1 MKLKYRVFNGGH
13 LSHYLGPNF
22 VFLFASPTWGFA
34 DLPYANLNSRSVDD
48 VILSRGIDL
57 LSFRLR
63 LDTDLYNLPF
73 KEKLYTT
80 NQQKLRKKVCV
91 EF

>member
-1 MKLKYRVFNGGH
+1 MKVKYTVFNGGH
-13 LSHYLGPNF
+13 LSHYLGRNF

-34 DLPYANLNSRSVDD
+34 DLSFANLNSRSVDD
-48 VILSRGIDL
+48 VILSRDTDL

-63 LDTDLYNLPF
+63 LDTDLNNLPF